1 MQLYQPQ
8 NIQTICT
15 NLHVCVCII
24 PTAGSGTRPAPR
36 YGSGEDQGSKVTHPQ
51 TGVPGRRGEGRAVRR
66 HLDAADAVLVAE
78 QDGDTVPLQDVPH
91 VDGVVVV
98 AGEEQAAWRRAR
110 DIESE
115 RERQRA
121 REPEKQSE
129 RETESERESEKQRAR
144 ERQRYRE

>member
-1 MQLYQPQ
+1 MQLYEPQ

-129 RETESERESEKQRAR
+129 RETESERDRVRNR
-144 ERQRYRE
+144 ERERE

>member
-91 VDGVVVV
+91 VDGVVIV
-98 AGEEQAAWRRAR
+98 AGE
-110 DIESE
+110 
-115 RERQRA
+115 
-121 REPEKQSE
+121 K
-129 RETESERESEKQRAR
+129 
-144 ERQRYRE
+144 

>member
-1 MQLYQPQ
+1 
-8 NIQTICT
+8 
-15 NLHVCVCII
+15 
-24 PTAGSGTRPAPR
+24 
-36 YGSGEDQGSKVTHPQ
+36 
-51 TGVPGRRGEGRAVRR
+51 
-66 HLDAADAVLVAE
+66 VAE

-129 RETESERESEKQRAR
+129 RETESERDRVRNR
-144 ERQRYRE
+144 ERERE